1 MKRNLLVVSTVVAG
15 LAAIA
20 AVAASSSTHTF
31 PDPPAEQLA
40 PAGAKKMTA
49 VLAGGCF
56 WGMQGVYEHVKGV
69 TKTIVG
75 YAGGEKKTAKY
86 EMVGSGTTGHAE
98 SIEITYDPSV
108 ITYGQLL
115 KIYFSIAHDPT
126 TLNRQHNDEGT
137 QYRSQIFYADENQK
151 SIAEQYIKSLDAA
164 KVYKSRIV
172 TKLEPVKG
180 FYPAEDYHQH
190 FIDRNPTGPHQDY
203 IEFFDLP
210 MIDALKNTYPDMYRK
225 NSL

>member
-1 MKRNLLVVSTVVAG
+1 MKRKLLVLTTIAAAV
-15 LAAIA
+15 AAIA
-20 AVAASSSTHTF
+20 AFAASTSHTAF

-75 YAGGEKKTAKY
+75 YAGGEKKTARY
-86 EMVGSGTTGHAE
+86 ETVSTGTTGHAE

-108 ITYGQLL
+108 ITYGQIL

-126 TLNRQHNDEGT
+126 TLNQQGADIGT
-137 QYRSQIFYADENQK
+137 QYRSVIFYHSEDQRK
-151 SIAEQYIKSLDAA
+151 KAEY
-164 KVYKSRIV
+164 YKSRLEQEGAFDKPIV
-172 TKLEPVKG
+172 TEIVPASP
-180 FYPAEDYHQH
+180 FYKAEDYHQNYYNLNNNAPYCTFVIKPKLEKFKKAFH
-190 FIDRNPTGPHQDY
+190 DR
-203 IEFFDLP
+203 
-210 MIDALKNTYPDMYRK
+210 LKK
-225 NSL
+225 